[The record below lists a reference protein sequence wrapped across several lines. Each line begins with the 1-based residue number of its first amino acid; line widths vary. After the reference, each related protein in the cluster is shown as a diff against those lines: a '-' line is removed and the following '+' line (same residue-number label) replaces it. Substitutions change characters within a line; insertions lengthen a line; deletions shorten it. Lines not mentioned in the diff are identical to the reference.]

1 MSPYFNPRPGEKIS
15 LIVKELKV
23 FQACIVCN
31 EDREDVITRKEG
43 TAEPY

>member
-1 MSPYFNPRPGEKIS
+1 MESLPV

-23 FQACIVCN
+23 FQAYIVHN

-43 TAEPY
+43 AAEKF